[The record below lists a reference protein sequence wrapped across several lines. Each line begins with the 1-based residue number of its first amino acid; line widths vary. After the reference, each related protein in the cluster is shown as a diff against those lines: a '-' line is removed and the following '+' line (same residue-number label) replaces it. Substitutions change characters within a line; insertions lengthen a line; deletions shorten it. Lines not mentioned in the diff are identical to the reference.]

1 MGKPDFRSSGG
12 EALDAEFVR
21 YRVSDGVA
29 VITLDRPQ
37 AANAQTPQV
46 LKELDDAWTASDVDR
61 DVRVV
66 VLRSEGKHFSAGHD
80 MTGGGDPA
88 LGPRRVD
95 GELTVDTYYDWEERG
110 YLHYA
115 QRWRESVKPSVA
127 AVQGKCIAAGLM
139 LCWPC
144 DLIVAADNAQFSD
157 PVGLMGMPGIE
168 FFAHPW
174 EFGPRRAK
182 QILFTASSITAEEAQ
197 QCGMVNEVVPLDE
210 LMDRTMALATK
221 IAAMDPWAVRLAKR
235 AVNGAVNAMGFS
247 NAIAANFDIHHLG
260 HARAIAHT
268 KGVTSVMAD
277 LAAMKASNAQSDG
290 AVAGAGR

>member
-1 MGKPDFRSSGG
+1 V
-12 EALDAEFVR
+12 EAEFVR
-21 YRVSDGVA
+21 YSVDDGVA

-46 LKELDDAWTASDVDR
+46 LRELDEAWSASDADG

-66 VLRSEGKHFSAGHD
+66 VMRSEGRHFSAGHD
-80 MTGGGDPA
+80 MTPSGDPS
-88 LGPRRVD
+88 LGPQRID
-95 GELTVDTYYDWEERG
+95 GALTVDTYFDWEERG

-115 QRWRESVKPSVA
+115 RRWRNLVKPSIA

-157 PVGLMGMPGIE
+157 PVLLMGMPGIE

-182 QILFTASSITAEEAQ
+182 QLLFTASSLSAEHARE
-197 QCGMVNEVVPLDE
+197 CGMVNEVVPLDE
-210 LMDRTMALATK
+210 LYESVMSLATK
-221 IAAMDPWAVRLAKR
+221 VASMDPWAVRLAKR
-235 AVNGAVNAMGFS
+235 SVNAAVDAMGFS
-247 NAIAANFDIHHLG
+247 NSIATNFDIHHLG
-260 HARAIAHT
+260 HARAIAST
-268 KGVTSVMAD
+268 GGTTSVMAD
-277 LAAMKASNAQSDG
+277 LEAMKAKKS
-290 AVAGAGR
+290 

>member
-1 MGKPDFRSSGG
+1 V
-12 EALDAEFVR
+12 DAEFVR
-21 YRVSDGVA
+21 YDVAEGIA
-29 VITLDRPQ
+29 VITLDRPET
-37 AANAQTPQV
+37 ANAQSPQV
-46 LKELDDAWTASDVDR
+46 LHELDAAWTASDADR

-88 LGPRRVD
+88 LGPQRVD
-95 GELTVDTYYDWEERG
+95 GALTVDTYFDWEERG
-110 YLHYA
+110 YLHFA
-115 QRWRESVKPSVA
+115 RRWRDLVKPSIA

-182 QILFTASSITAEEAQ
+182 RILFTASSITAIEAQ
-197 QCGMVNEVVPLDE
+197 QCGMVNDVVPLDQ
-210 LMDRTMALATK
+210 LTPHTMELATK
-221 IAAMDPWAVRLAKR
+221 IASMDPWAVRLAKR
-235 AVNGAVNAMGFS
+235 AINSAVDQMGFS
-247 NAIAANFDIHHLG
+247 NSIATNFDVHHLG

-268 KGVTSVMAD
+268 GGATSVMAN
-277 LAAMKASNAQSDG
+277 LAAMKAQQADRAAPQTD
-290 AVAGAGR
+290 

>member
-1 MGKPDFRSSGG
+1 VDP
-12 EALDAEFVR
+12 EFVR
-21 YRVSDGVA
+21 YEVADGIA
-29 VITLDRPQ
+29 VITLNRPE
-37 AANAQTPQV
+37 AANAQSPQV
-46 LKELDDAWTASDVDR
+46 LRELDAAWTASDADR
-61 DVRVV
+61 DVKVV

-88 LGPRRVD
+88 LGPQRVD
-95 GELTVDTYYDWEERG
+95 GALTVDTYFDWEERG
-110 YLHYA
+110 YLHFA
-115 QRWRESVKPSVA
+115 RRWRALVKPSIA

-182 QILFTASSITAEEAQ
+182 QILFTASSITASEAQ
-197 QCGMVNEVVPLDE
+197 QCGMVNDVVALDD
-210 LMDRTMALATK
+210 LVSHTMALAAK
-221 IAAMDPWAVRLAKR
+221 IASMDPWAVRLAKR
-235 AVNGAVNAMGFS
+235 AINSAVDQMGFS
-247 NAIAANFDIHHLG
+247 NSIATNFDVHHLG

-268 KGVTSVMAD
+268 AGTTSVMAD
-277 LAAMKASNAQSDG
+277 LAAMKAQQGDRAAPRTD
-290 AVAGAGR
+290 

>member
-1 MGKPDFRSSGG
+1 V
-12 EALDAEFVR
+12 DAEFMR
-21 YRVSDGVA
+21 YEVDAGIA

-46 LKELDDAWTASDVDR
+46 LRELDDAWTASDKDN
-61 DVRVV
+61 DVRVI

-80 MTGGGDPA
+80 MTGGADPS
-88 LGPRRVD
+88 LGPPRAD

-115 QRWRESVKPSVA
+115 RRWRDMVKPSIA

-144 DLIVAADNAQFSD
+144 DLIIASDNAQFSD

-182 QILFTASSITAEEAQ
+182 QILFTASSITAEEAR
-197 QCGMVNEVVPLDE
+197 QCGMVNEVVALDE
-210 LMDRTMALATK
+210 LNQRTMDVAAK
-221 IAAMDPWAVRLAKR
+221 IASMDPWAVRLAKR
-235 AVNGAVNAMGFS
+235 AINGAVDSMGFS
-247 NAIAANFDIHHLG
+247 NSIAANFDIHHLG

-268 KGVTSVMAD
+268 KGITSVMAD
-277 LAAMKASNAQSDG
+277 LAAMKQ
-290 AVAGAGR
+290 AGR

>member
-1 MGKPDFRSSGG
+1 VS
-12 EALDAEFVR
+12 AEFVR
-21 YRVSDGVA
+21 YEVTDGVA

-46 LKELDDAWTASDVDR
+46 LKELDDAWSASDVDK

-80 MTGGGDPA
+80 MTGGGDPS
-88 LGPRRVD
+88 LGPQRID
-95 GELTVDTYYDWEERG
+95 GELTVDTYYDWEQRG

-115 QRWRESVKPSVA
+115 RRWRDLVKPSVA

-182 QILFTASSITAEEAQ
+182 QILFTASSITASEAQ

-210 LMDRTMALATK
+210 LTERTLTLAAK

-235 AVNGAVNAMGFS
+235 AVNGAVDAMGFS

-260 HARAIAHT
+260 HARAIAHN
-268 KGVTSVMAD
+268 KGVTSIMAD
-277 LAAMKASNAQSDG
+277 LAAMKTASRNGDAAATPARQ
-290 AVAGAGR
+290 

>member
-1 MGKPDFRSSGG
+1 V
-12 EALDAEFVR
+12 DAEFVR
-21 YRVSDGVA
+21 YDVGDGIA
-29 VITLDRPQ
+29 VITLARPS

-46 LKELDDAWTASDVDR
+46 LRELDDAWSASDADR

-66 VLRSEGKHFSAGHD
+66 VMRSEGRHFSAGHD
-80 MTGGGDPA
+80 MTGGGDLA
-88 LGPRRVD
+88 LSPPRVD
-95 GELTVDTYYDWEERG
+95 GDLTVDTYYDWEERG

-115 QRWRESVKPSVA
+115 RRWRDLVKPSIA

-182 QILFTASSITAEEAQ
+182 QLLFTASSITAAEARE
-197 QCGMVNEVVPLDE
+197 CGMVNEVVPLDE
-210 LMDRTMALATK
+210 LQSRTME
-221 IAAMDPWAVRLAKR
+221 IAAKVASMDPWAVRLAKR
-235 AVNGAVNAMGFS
+235 SVNAAVDSMGFAQS
-247 NAIAANFDIHHLG
+247 IATNFDIHHLG

-268 KGVTSVMAD
+268 RGVTSVMAD
-277 LAAMKASNAQSDG
+277 LEKMKANK
-290 AVAGAGR
+290 

>member
-1 MGKPDFRSSGG
+1 V
-12 EALDAEFVR
+12 DAEFVR
-21 YRVSDGVA
+21 YEVSDGIA

-37 AANAQTPQV
+37 AANAQSPQI
-46 LKELDDAWTASDVDR
+46 LQDLDAAWTASDRDG

-66 VLRSEGKHFSAGHD
+66 VLSSVGKHFSAGHD
-80 MTGGGDPA
+80 MTGSGDSASSPQ
-88 LGPRRVD
+88 RVD
-95 GELTVDTYYDWEERG
+95 GALTVDTYYDWEERG

-115 QRWRESVKPSVA
+115 RRWRNLVKPSIA

-182 QILFTASSITAEEAQ
+182 QILFTASAITAVEAQ
-197 QCGMVNEVVPLDE
+197 QCGMVNDVVALDD
-210 LMDRTMALATK
+210 LMDHTMALAAK

-235 AVNGAVNAMGFS
+235 AVNGAVDTMGFS
-247 NAIAANFDIHHLG
+247 NSIAANFDVHHLG
-260 HARAIAHT
+260 HARAIAST
-268 KGVTSVMAD
+268 AGRTSVMAD
-277 LAAMKASNAQSDG
+277 LAAMKASGKKDE
-290 AVAGAGR
+290 AVAAGSP

>member
-1 MGKPDFRSSGG
+1 M
-12 EALDAEFVR
+12 DAEFVR
-21 YRVSDGVA
+21 YDVANGIA
-29 VITLDRPQ
+29 VITLNRPS
-37 AANAQTPQV
+37 AANAQTPGV
-46 LKELDDAWTASDVDR
+46 LRELDDAWGASDADR

-80 MTGGGDPA
+80 MTGGGDPS
-88 LGPRRVD
+88 LGPPRVE
-95 GELTVDTYYDWEERG
+95 GGLTVDTYYDWEERG

-115 QRWRESVKPSVA
+115 RRWRDLVKPSIA

-144 DLIVAADNAQFSD
+144 DLIIAADNAQFSD

-182 QILFTASSITAEEAQ
+182 QLLFTASSITGAEARE
-197 QCGMVNEVVPLDE
+197 CGMVNEVVPLDE
-210 LMDRTMALATK
+210 LRSRTME
-221 IAAMDPWAVRLAKR
+221 IAAKVASMDPWAVRLAKR
-235 AVNGAVNAMGFS
+235 SVNAAVDAMGFAQS
-247 NAIAANFDIHHLG
+247 IATNFDIHHLG

-268 KGVTSVMAD
+268 GGVTSVMAD
-277 LAAMKASNAQSDG
+277 LERMKTNK
-290 AVAGAGR
+290 

>member
-1 MGKPDFRSSGG
+1 V
-12 EALDAEFVR
+12 EAEFVR
-21 YRVSDGVA
+21 YQVTDGIA

-46 LKELDDAWTASDVDR
+46 LKELDDAWTASDADPE
-61 DVRVV
+61 VRVV

-80 MTGGGDPA
+80 MTGGGGDPA
-88 LGPRRVD
+88 LSPRRVD

-115 QRWRESVKPSVA
+115 RRWRESVKPSVA

-182 QILFTASSITAEEAQ
+182 QILFTASSITADEAQ

-210 LMDRTMALATK
+210 LMDRTMALAAK

-247 NAIAANFDIHHLG
+247 NSIAANFDIHHLG

-268 KGVTSVMAD
+268 KGATSIMAD
-277 LAAMKASNAQSDG
+277 LAAMKAANAQGDG
-290 AVAGAGR
+290 AAARASR

>member
-1 MGKPDFRSSGG
+1 V
-12 EALDAEFVR
+12 DAEFVR
-21 YRVSDGVA
+21 YDVDEGVA
-29 VITLDRPQ
+29 TITLDRPQ

-46 LKELDDAWTASDVDR
+46 LKDLDAAWSATDADR

-80 MTGGGDPA
+80 MAGGGDPA
-88 LGPRRVD
+88 LSPQRTD
-95 GELTVDTYYDWEERG
+95 GALTVDTYYDWEERG

-115 QRWRESVKPSVA
+115 RRWRDLVKPSIA

-144 DLIVAADNAQFSD
+144 DLIIAADNAQFSD

-182 QILFTASSITAEEAQ
+182 QLLFTASSLSAEQARE
-197 QCGMVNEVVPLDE
+197 CGMVNEVVALEE
-210 LMDRTMALATK
+210 LPDRTMTIAK
-221 IAAMDPWAVRLAKR
+221 QVAAMDPWAVRLAKR
-235 AVNGAVNAMGFS
+235 AINGAVDAMGFS
-247 NAIAANFDIHHLG
+247 NSINANFDIHHLG

-268 KGVTSVMAD
+268 NGTTSVMAD
-277 LAAMKASNAQSDG
+277 LARMKAAKQ
-290 AVAGAGR
+290 